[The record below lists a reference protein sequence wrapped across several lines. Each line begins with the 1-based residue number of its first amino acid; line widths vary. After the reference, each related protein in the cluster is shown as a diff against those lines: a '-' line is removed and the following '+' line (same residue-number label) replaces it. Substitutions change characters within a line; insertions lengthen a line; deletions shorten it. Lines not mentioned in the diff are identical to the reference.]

1 MTTPYFLSN
10 SLSKKVLL
18 KLYPNMFK
26 KTLFIYNII
35 HQLLIYNLRNIDTY
49 NLAILRFLT
58 KSKNYRNKNHKTL
71 FIFEHR
77 I

>member
-35 HQLLIYNLRNIDTY
+35 HQLLIYNLRNLATY
-49 NLAILRFLT
+49 NLAIFRFLI
-58 KSKNYRNKNHKTL
+58 KSKNDQNNNRKTL
-71 FIFEHR
+71 LIFKR
-77 I
+77 RV